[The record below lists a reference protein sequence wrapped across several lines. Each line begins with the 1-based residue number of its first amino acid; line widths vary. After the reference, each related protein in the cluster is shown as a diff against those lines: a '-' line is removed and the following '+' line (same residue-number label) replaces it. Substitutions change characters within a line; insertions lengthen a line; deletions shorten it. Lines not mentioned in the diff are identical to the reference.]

1 MRRPLLIALVFAGAL
16 LLVISVM
23 VISSNHDPVAPKKVV
38 GKYDPQNFTK
48 EDFEIKS
55 SPSQQNKPLSQG
67 LFSIEVLP
75 ASSLAALSKKAQTKD
90 DSSVPSRNVYRRAIF
105 KPISSQQL
113 RSLSVGSSVTFPLFD
128 GVIAQGHVVLNRA
141 ASAGEPAAISGKI
154 ETPFVGSF
162 AIVEDPVLGLMG
174 FVLPEQGATAYEIE
188 SDNGGNSY
196 LDEVPKGE
204 LVCSPYPAHPSF
216 RPAARA
222 TVSSGTRSAATQA
235 AVPVLR
241 SRANAKGVLYLDF
254 DGAVVTDPRWASG
267 ATINALPSG
276 LSNEKIT
283 EIWKVIAEDFRP
295 FDVNVTTVESDYT
308 NGKNGSRMR
317 CIFTPTV
324 DAAPTAGGVAYFGS
338 FKWSGTTPCWTFNGT
353 GSSATST
360 TAVKVASMT
369 GSHEFGHTFNLR
381 HDGDTSQTGSSGV
394 YYAGHG
400 TGVTSWGPIMGAPFT
415 ASVVQWSKGQ
425 YLNANNTEDDV
436 ATISGSF
443 FGLGYTVDD
452 YASSTALAQN
462 IPQLTKGTISA
473 AGVIET
479 SADLDLFRLDC
490 GNGTI
495 SIALTGAQPEPNL
508 DAKLSLLNSAG
519 TVVATADPTGTLAA
533 SLSSAVS
540 QGIYYLRVAP
550 SSEPNGST
558 VGYTTYG
565 SIGAYTLSG
574 TFPSNIGYAD
584 NFAEAS
590 SIPSTSS
597 FTLNA
602 SSSLATRETSEPAHA
617 GQTATKSLWWKWTAI
632 GNGRL
637 QVNTKGSGFDTVLAV
652 YTGSSLASL
661 RAVTSNDNAVTGVK
675 YSQVDFTTTRG
686 TTYYFAVDGKS
697 GASGAITLTGSGTS
711 LSGPSNDNFTS
722 ASAVSGTTWKVSGSN
737 FNATRETD
745 EPNHGG
751 TSGYASVW
759 FQWTPTTSGFYTL
772 TTSGSGFDT
781 LLGVYTGTEINAL
794 TLVGANNNSASGVTW
809 SKIRFSATA
818 GTAYSIAVDGAN
830 RSSGR
835 YSLTLS
841 K

>member
-1 MRRPLLIALVFAGAL
+1 
-16 LLVISVM
+16 M

-38 GKYDPQNFTK
+38 AKYDPQNFTK
-48 EDFEIKS
+48 EDFEMKS

-75 ASSLAALSKKAQTKD
+75 ASSLAALSKKDQTKD

-105 KPISSQQL
+105 KPISAQQL

-174 FVLPEQGATAYEIE
+174 FVLPEQGETAYEIE
-188 SDNGGNSY
+188 SDNGGNAY
-196 LDEVPKGE
+196 LDEIPKGE
-204 LVCSPYPAHPSF
+204 LVCSPYPAHRSF

-222 TVSSGTRSAATQA
+222 AVSSGTRSAGTQA

-241 SRANAKGVLYLDF
+241 SRTNAKGVLYLDF
-254 DGAVVTDPRWASG
+254 DGAVVTDPFWASG
-267 ATINALPSG
+267 TTINALPSE
-276 LSNEKIT
+276 LSSEKIT
-283 EIWKVIAEDFRP
+283 DIWKVMAEDFRP

-308 NGKNGSRMR
+308 NGKIGSRMR
-317 CIFTPTV
+317 CIFTPTT
-324 DAAPTAGGVAYFGS
+324 DAMPGSGGVAYLGS
-338 FKWSGTTPCWTFNGT
+338 FKWSGTTPCWAFNGT
-353 GSSATST
+353 GSSATSS
-360 TAVKVASMT
+360 TAVHVGSMT
-369 GSHEFGHTFNLR
+369 GSHEFGHTFDLL
-381 HDGDTSQTGSSGV
+381 HDGDTSQTGQSKE
-394 YYAGHG
+394 YYGGHG

-415 ASVVQWSKGQ
+415 ASVIQWSKGE
-425 YLNANNTEDDV
+425 YANASNTEDDV
-436 ATISGSF
+436 ATISGSYF
-443 FGLGYTVDD
+443 ALGYTVDD
-452 YASSTALAQN
+452 YANSTALARN
-462 IPQLTKGTISA
+462 IPQLTKGTISV

-490 GNGTI
+490 GKGTLSV
-495 SIALTGAQPEPNL
+495 SIAGASPEPNL

-519 TVVATADPTGTLAA
+519 TVVATSDPTGTLAA

-574 TFPSNIGYAD
+574 TFPSNVGYAD

-637 QVNTKGSGFDTVLAV
+637 QVNTKGSAFDTVLAV
-652 YTGSSLASL
+652 YSGSSLATL

-675 YSQVDFTTTRG
+675 YSQVDFTTSRG

-751 TSGYASVW
+751 TTSGYASVW
-759 FQWTPTTSGFYTL
+759 FQWTPTTSGSYTL

-794 TLVGANNNSASGVTW
+794 TLVGANNNSAAGVTW

-841 K
+841 R

>member
-1 MRRPLLIALVFAGAL
+1 MTHTRLFGLA
-16 LLVISVM
+16 
-23 VISSNHDPVAPKKVV
+23 VA
-38 GKYDPQNFTK
+38 TLAC
-48 EDFEIKS
+48 
-55 SPSQQNKPLSQG
+55 LSLW
-67 LFSIEVLP
+67 LFSPVPAEKGIIDSEKNIDSFQDVRVEAESTLLERAQSSSQLLFRLVEIPLP
-75 ASSLAALSKKAQTKD
+75 STTPAKAPAQTHIDLSVPTRRVFRRAKLTVPAWANVNSLAKESLVTLS
-90 DSSVPSRNVYRRAIF
+90 
-105 KPISSQQL
+105 
-113 RSLSVGSSVTFPLFD
+113 LFD
-128 GVIAQGHVVLNRA
+128 GVQATGRVVLNRA
-141 ASAGEPAAISGKI
+141 ATREEPAAISGTL
-154 ETPFVGSF
+154 ESPFLGSF
-162 AIVEDPVLGLMG
+162 AIVDDPRLGMRG
-174 FVLPEQGATAYEIE
+174 FVMPVEGEIAYEIE
-188 SDNGGNSY
+188 ADDSGALY
-196 LDEVPKGE
+196 LDEVPKGD
-204 LVCSPYPAHPSF
+204 LVCSPYPAHPTF
-216 RPAARA
+216 RPAQRVAITAKTQTARA
-222 TVSSGTRSAATQA
+222 QA
-235 AVPVLR
+235 AVPALR

-308 NGKNGSRMR
+308 NGKIGSRMR
-317 CIFTPTV
+317 CIFTPTT
-324 DAAPTAGGVAYFGS
+324 DAMPGSGGVAYLGS
-338 FKWSGTTPCWTFNGT
+338 FKWSGTTPCWAFLGT
-353 GSSATST
+353 GSAATLPG
-360 TAVKVASMT
+360 AVNIASLV
-369 GSHEFGHTFNLR
+369 GSHEFGHTFSLR
-381 HDGDTSQTGSSGV
+381 HDGDTSQTGQRKE

-400 TGVTSWGPIMGAPFT
+400 TGVTSWGPIMGAPET
-415 ASVVQWSKGQ
+415 ASVKQWSKGE
-425 YLNANNTEDDV
+425 YLNASNSEDDV
-436 ATISGSF
+436 AIISGSF
-443 FGLGYTVDD
+443 NGVGYLTDD
-452 YASSTALAQN
+452 YANSPTLAQN

-490 GNGTI
+490 GKGTLSV
-495 SIALTGAQPEPNL
+495 SIAGASPEPNL

-652 YTGSSLASL
+652 YTGSSLANL

-722 ASAVSGTTWKVSGSN
+722 ASVVSGTTWKASGSN

-759 FQWTPTTSGFYTL
+759 FQWTPTTSGSYTL

-794 TLVGANNNSASGVTW
+794 TLVGTNNNSAAGVTW
-809 SKIRFSATA
+809 SKIRFAATA

>member
-1 MRRPLLIALVFAGAL
+1 MTHRRLFGLA
-16 LLVISVM
+16 
-23 VISSNHDPVAPKKVV
+23 VA
-38 GKYDPQNFTK
+38 TLAC
-48 EDFEIKS
+48 
-55 SPSQQNKPLSQG
+55 LSLW
-67 LFSIEVLP
+67 LFSPVPAEKGIIDSEKNIDSFQDVRVEAESTLP
-75 ASSLAALSKKAQTKD
+75 ERAQSSSQLLFRLVEIPLPSTTPAKAPAQTHIDLSVPTRRVFRRAKLTVPAWANVNSLAKESLVTLS
-90 DSSVPSRNVYRRAIF
+90 
-105 KPISSQQL
+105 
-113 RSLSVGSSVTFPLFD
+113 LFD
-128 GVIAQGHVVLNRA
+128 GVQATGRVVLNRA
-141 ASAGEPAAISGKI
+141 ATREEPAAISGTL
-154 ETPFVGSF
+154 ESPFLGSF
-162 AIVEDPVLGLMG
+162 AIVDDPRLGMRG
-174 FVLPEQGATAYEIE
+174 FVMPVEGEIAYEIE
-188 SDNGGNSY
+188 ADDSGALY
-196 LDEVPKGE
+196 LDEVPKGD
-204 LVCSPYPAHPSF
+204 LVCSPYPAHPTF
-216 RPAARA
+216 RPAQRVAITAKTQTARA
-222 TVSSGTRSAATQA
+222 QA
-235 AVPVLR
+235 AVPALR

-308 NGKNGSRMR
+308 NGKIGSRMR
-317 CIFTPTV
+317 CIFTPTT
-324 DAAPTAGGVAYFGS
+324 DAMPGSGGVAYLGS
-338 FKWSGTTPCWTFNGT
+338 FKWSGTTPCWAFLGT
-353 GSSATST
+353 GSAATLPG
-360 TAVKVASMT
+360 AVNIASLV
-369 GSHEFGHTFNLR
+369 GSHEFGHTFSLR
-381 HDGDTSQTGSSGV
+381 HDGDTSQTGQRKE

-400 TGVTSWGPIMGAPFT
+400 TGVTSWGPIMGAPET
-415 ASVVQWSKGQ
+415 ASVKQWSKGE
-425 YLNANNTEDDV
+425 YLNASNSEDDV
-436 ATISGSF
+436 AIISGSF
-443 FGLGYTVDD
+443 NGVGYLTDD
-452 YASSTALAQN
+452 YANSPTLAQN

-490 GNGTI
+490 GKGTLSV
-495 SIALTGAQPEPNL
+495 SIAGASPEPNL

-652 YTGSSLASL
+652 YTGSSLANL

-722 ASAVSGTTWKVSGSN
+722 ASVVSGTTWKASGSN

-759 FQWTPTTSGFYTL
+759 FQWTPTTSGSYTL

-794 TLVGANNNSASGVTW
+794 TLVGTNNNSAAGVTW
-809 SKIRFSATA
+809 SKIRFAATA

>member
-1 MRRPLLIALVFAGAL
+1 
-16 LLVISVM
+16 
-23 VISSNHDPVAPKKVV
+23 
-38 GKYDPQNFTK
+38 
-48 EDFEIKS
+48 
-55 SPSQQNKPLSQG
+55 
-67 LFSIEVLP
+67 
-75 ASSLAALSKKAQTKD
+75 
-90 DSSVPSRNVYRRAIF
+90 
-105 KPISSQQL
+105 
-113 RSLSVGSSVTFPLFD
+113 VGSSVTFPLFD

-154 ETPFVGSF
+154 EAPFVGSF
-162 AIVEDPVLGLMG
+162 AIIEDPVLGLMG
-174 FVLPEQGATAYEIE
+174 FVLPEQGETAYEIE

-196 LDEVPKGE
+196 LDEIPKGE
-204 LVCSPYPAHPSF
+204 LVCSPYPAHRSF

-222 TVSSGTRSAATQA
+222 ALSSKTQSAGTQA

-254 DGAVVTDPRWASG
+254 DGAVVTDPFWASG

-276 LSNEKIT
+276 LSSEKIT
-283 EIWKVIAEDFRP
+283 DIWKVIAEDFRP
-295 FDVNVTTVESDYT
+295 FDVNVTTVETDYN
-308 NGKNGSRMR
+308 NGKIGSRMR

-324 DAAPTAGGVAYFGS
+324 DAAPTAGGVAYLGS
-338 FKWSGTTPCWTFNGT
+338 FKWSGTTPCWAFLGT
-353 GSSATST
+353 GSSATLPG
-360 TAVKVASMT
+360 AVNIASLV
-369 GSHEFGHTFNLR
+369 GSHELGHTFSLK
-381 HDGDTSQTGSSGV
+381 HDGDTSQTGLAGV

-400 TGVTSWGPIMGAPFT
+400 TGVTSWGPIMGAPET
-415 ASVVQWSKGQ
+415 ASVKQWSKGE
-425 YLNANNTEDDV
+425 YLNANNSEDDL
-436 ATISGSF
+436 AIISGTSN
-443 FGLGYTVDD
+443 GVGYLTDD
-452 YASSTALAQN
+452 YGNSPTSAQN
-462 IPQLTKGTISA
+462 IPQLSKGNIAVS
-473 AGVIET
+473 GVIET
-479 SADLDLFRLDC
+479 KDDSDVFRLDC
-490 GNGTI
+490 GNGTFSVAI
-495 SIALTGAQPEPNL
+495 TGALPQSNL

-574 TFPSNIGYAD
+574 TFPSNVGYAD

-597 FTLNA
+597 FTLSA
-602 SSSLATRETSEPAHA
+602 TSSSATRETSEPAHA
-617 GQTATKSLWWKWTAI
+617 GQTAAKSLWWKWTAV

-637 QVNTKGSGFDTVLAV
+637 QVSTKGSSFDTVLAV
-652 YTGSSLASL
+652 YTGASLAAL
-661 RAVTSNDNAVTGVK
+661 KPVTSNDNVATSVK
-675 YSQVDFTTTRG
+675 YSQVDFTTSRG

-697 GASGAITLTGSGTS
+697 GASGAITLTGAGTS
-711 LSGPSNDNFTS
+711 LAGPSNDNFTG
-722 ASAVSGTTWKVSGSN
+722 ATVMSGTTWKVSGSN

>member
-1 MRRPLLIALVFAGAL
+1 
-16 LLVISVM
+16 M

-38 GKYDPQNFTK
+38 GKSDPQNFIK
-48 EDFEIKS
+48 EDFETKS

-75 ASSLAALSKKAQTKD
+75 TSSLAALSKKDQTKD

-105 KPISSQQL
+105 KPISAQQL

-141 ASAGEPAAISGKI
+141 ASAAEPAAISGKI
-154 ETPFVGSF
+154 EAPFVGSF

-174 FVLPEQGATAYEIE
+174 FVLPEQGETAYEIE

-196 LDEVPKGE
+196 LDEIPKGD
-204 LVCSPYPAHPSF
+204 LVCSPYPAHRSF

-222 TVSSGTRSAATQA
+222 AVSSKTRSAGTQA

-241 SRANAKGVLYLDF
+241 SRASAKGVLYLDF

-267 ATINALPSG
+267 ATINASPSE

-283 EIWKVIAEDFRP
+283 DIWKVIVEDFRP

-308 NGKNGSRMR
+308 NGKIGSRMR
-317 CIFTPTV
+317 CIFTPTT
-324 DAAPTAGGVAYFGS
+324 DAMPGSGGVALLGS
-338 FKWSGTTPCWTFNGT
+338 FKSSGTTPCWAFLGT
-353 GSSATST
+353 GSSAKLPG
-360 TAVKVASMT
+360 AVNIASLV
-369 GSHEFGHTFNLR
+369 GSHELGHTFGLK
-381 HDGDTSQTGSSGV
+381 HDGDTSQTGLKRE

-400 TGVTSWGPIMGAPFT
+400 TGVTSWGPIMGNPEP
-415 ASVVQWSKGQ
+415 ASVKQWSKGE
-425 YLNANNTEDDV
+425 YLNASNSEDDL
-436 ATISGSF
+436 AIISGTSN
-443 FGLGYTVDD
+443 GVGYLTDD
-452 YASSTALAQN
+452 YGNSPTSAQN

-490 GNGTI
+490 GKGTLSV
-495 SIALTGAQPEPNL
+495 SIAGASPEPNL

-519 TVVATADPTGTLAA
+519 TVVATSDPTGTLAA

-574 TFPSNIGYAD
+574 TFPSNVGYAD

-597 FTLNA
+597 FTLSA

-617 GQTATKSLWWKWTAI
+617 GQTAAKSLWWKWTAV

-637 QVNTKGSGFDTVLAV
+637 QVSTKGSSFDTVLAV
-652 YTGSSLASL
+652 YTGTSLAAL
-661 RAVTSNDNAVTGVK
+661 KPVTSNDNVATSVK

-697 GASGAITLTGSGTS
+697 GASGAITLTGAGTS
-711 LSGPSNDNFTS
+711 LAGPSNDNFTS
-722 ASAVSGTTWKVSGSN
+722 ATSVSGGAWTISGSN
-737 FNATRETD
+737 FNGTRETD
-745 EPNHGG
+745 EPNHGA
-751 TSGYASVW
+751 TSGYSSVW
-759 FQWTPTTSGFYTL
+759 FSWRPTVSGQYTL

-781 LLGVYTGTEINAL
+781 LLAVYTGTDLAGL
-794 TLVGANNNSASGVTW
+794 TQVAANNNSASGVTW
-809 SKIRFSATA
+809 SKVRFTATA
-818 GTAYSIAVDGAN
+818 GTSYYIAVDGVN

-835 YSLTLS
+835 FSLQLS

>member
-1 MRRPLLIALVFAGAL
+1 MTHTRLFGLA
-16 LLVISVM
+16 
-23 VISSNHDPVAPKKVV
+23 VA
-38 GKYDPQNFTK
+38 TLAC
-48 EDFEIKS
+48 
-55 SPSQQNKPLSQG
+55 LSLW
-67 LFSIEVLP
+67 LFSPVPAEKGIIDSEKNIDSFQDVRVEAESTLLERAQSSSQLLFRLVEIPLP
-75 ASSLAALSKKAQTKD
+75 STTPAKAPAQTHIDLSVPTRRVFRRAKLTVPAWANVNSLAKESLVTLS
-90 DSSVPSRNVYRRAIF
+90 
-105 KPISSQQL
+105 
-113 RSLSVGSSVTFPLFD
+113 LFD
-128 GVIAQGHVVLNRA
+128 GVQATGRVVLNRA
-141 ASAGEPAAISGKI
+141 ATREEPAAISGTL
-154 ETPFVGSF
+154 ESPFLGSF
-162 AIVEDPVLGLMG
+162 AIVDDPRLGMRG
-174 FVLPEQGATAYEIE
+174 FVMPVEGEIAYEIE
-188 SDNGGNSY
+188 ADDSGALY
-196 LDEVPKGE
+196 LDEVPKGD
-204 LVCSPYPAHPSF
+204 LVCSPYPAHPTF
-216 RPAARA
+216 RPAQRVAITAKTQTARA
-222 TVSSGTRSAATQA
+222 QA
-235 AVPVLR
+235 AVPALR

-308 NGKNGSRMR
+308 NGKIGSRMR
-317 CIFTPTV
+317 CIFTPTT
-324 DAAPTAGGVAYFGS
+324 DAMPGSGGVAYLGS
-338 FKWSGTTPCWTFNGT
+338 FKWSGTTPCWAFLGT
-353 GSSATST
+353 GSAATLPG
-360 TAVKVASMT
+360 AVNIASLV
-369 GSHEFGHTFNLR
+369 GSHEFGHTFSLR
-381 HDGDTSQTGSSGV
+381 HDGDTSQTGQRKE

-400 TGVTSWGPIMGAPFT
+400 TGVTSWGPIMGAPET
-415 ASVVQWSKGQ
+415 ASVKQWSKGE
-425 YLNANNTEDDV
+425 YLNASNSEDDV
-436 ATISGSF
+436 AIISGSF
-443 FGLGYTVDD
+443 NGVGYLTDD
-452 YASSTALAQN
+452 YANSPTLAQN

-490 GNGTI
+490 GKGTLSV
-495 SIALTGAQPEPNL
+495 SIAGASPEPNL

-602 SSSLATRETSEPAHA
+602 SSSLATRETREPAHA

-652 YTGSSLASL
+652 YTGSSLANL

-722 ASAVSGTTWKVSGSN
+722 ASVVSGTTWKASGSN

-759 FQWTPTTSGFYTL
+759 FQWTPTTSGSYTL

-794 TLVGANNNSASGVTW
+794 TLVGTNNNSAAGVTW
-809 SKIRFSATA
+809 SKIRFAATA

>member
-1 MRRPLLIALVFAGAL
+1 MTHRRLFGLA
-16 LLVISVM
+16 
-23 VISSNHDPVAPKKVV
+23 VA
-38 GKYDPQNFTK
+38 TLAC
-48 EDFEIKS
+48 
-55 SPSQQNKPLSQG
+55 LSLW
-67 LFSIEVLP
+67 LFSPVPAEKGIIDSEKNIDSFQDVRVEAESTLLERAQSSSQLLFRLVEIPLP
-75 ASSLAALSKKAQTKD
+75 STTPAKAPAQTHIDLSVPTRRVFRRAKLTVPAWANVNSLAKESLVTLS
-90 DSSVPSRNVYRRAIF
+90 
-105 KPISSQQL
+105 
-113 RSLSVGSSVTFPLFD
+113 LFD
-128 GVIAQGHVVLNRA
+128 GVQATGRVVLNRA
-141 ASAGEPAAISGKI
+141 ATREEPAAISGTL
-154 ETPFVGSF
+154 ESPFLGSF
-162 AIVEDPVLGLMG
+162 AIVDDPRLGMRG
-174 FVLPEQGATAYEIE
+174 FVMPVEGEIAYEIE
-188 SDNGGNSY
+188 ADDSGALY
-196 LDEVPKGE
+196 LDEVPKGD
-204 LVCSPYPAHPSF
+204 LVCSPYPAHPTF
-216 RPAARA
+216 RPAQRVAITAKTQTARA
-222 TVSSGTRSAATQA
+222 QA
-235 AVPVLR
+235 AVPALR

-308 NGKNGSRMR
+308 NGKIGSRMR
-317 CIFTPTV
+317 CIFTPTT
-324 DAAPTAGGVAYFGS
+324 DAMPGSGGVAYLGS
-338 FKWSGTTPCWTFNGT
+338 FKWSGTTPCWAFLGT
-353 GSSATST
+353 GSAATLPG
-360 TAVKVASMT
+360 AVNIASLV
-369 GSHEFGHTFNLR
+369 GSHEFGHTFSLR
-381 HDGDTSQTGSSGV
+381 HDGDTSQTGQRKE

-400 TGVTSWGPIMGAPFT
+400 TGVTSWGPIMGAPET
-415 ASVVQWSKGQ
+415 ASVKQWSKGE
-425 YLNANNTEDDV
+425 YLNASNSEDDV
-436 ATISGSF
+436 AIISGSF
-443 FGLGYTVDD
+443 NGVGYLTDD
-452 YASSTALAQN
+452 YANSPTLAQN

-490 GNGTI
+490 GKGTLSV
-495 SIALTGAQPEPNL
+495 SIAGASPEPNL

-652 YTGSSLASL
+652 YTGSSLANL

-722 ASAVSGTTWKVSGSN
+722 ASVVSGTTWKASGSN

-759 FQWTPTTSGFYTL
+759 FQWTPTTSGSYTL

-794 TLVGANNNSASGVTW
+794 TLVGTNNNSAAGVTW
-809 SKIRFSATA
+809 SKIRFAATA